1 MDETKKPTEITKPTD
16 ITDIIQLDA
25 IPELGA
31 ATESLNNIQSIGTT
45 ILNGV
50 TTWKQLEHD
59 MHQMDVQF
67 NAYVAKLDN
76 DLEQY
81 KISAPIVSKQL
92 DRVNDLMSRIL
103 DKVVDMDVKTELDMQ
118 NKNRMMDSLDS
129 YIDKMAEMMVKL
141 L

>member
-1 MDETKKPTEITKPTD
+1 MDENKKKPD
-16 ITDIIQLDA
+16 ITDIIPISVEA
-25 IPELGA
+25 IPELSA
-31 ATESLNNIQSIGTT
+31 TTESLNNIQSIGST

-129 YIDKMAEMMVKL
+129 YIDKMADMMVKL

>member
-1 MDETKKPTEITKPTD
+1 MENKKPTEI
-16 ITDIIQLDA
+16 IQVDP
-25 IPELGA
+25 IPELTTVTTA
-31 ATESLNNIQSIGTT
+31 AEGLNNINTLADSILTT
-45 ILNGV
+45 V
-50 TTWKQLEHD
+50 HSWKQMERD

-67 NAYVAKLDN
+67 NAYLAKLDSE
-76 DLEQY
+76 LEQY

-103 DKVVDMDVKTELDMQ
+103 DKVVDMEVKTKLDMQ

>member
-1 MDETKKPTEITKPTD
+1 M
-16 ITDIIQLDA
+16 
-25 IPELGA
+25 
-31 ATESLNNIQSIGTT
+31 
-45 ILNGV
+45 
-50 TTWKQLEHD
+50 
-59 MHQMDVQF
+59 
-67 NAYVAKLDN
+67 
-76 DLEQY
+76 
-81 KISAPIVSKQL
+81 SKQL

>member
-1 MDETKKPTEITKPTD
+1 MEEKKKP
-16 ITDIIQLDA
+16 TDIIQLDP
-25 IPELGA
+25 IPELTT
-31 ATESLNNIQSIGTT
+31 ATEGLNNISSLAT
-45 ILNGV
+45 V
-50 TTWKQLEHD
+50 SSWKQMERD

-67 NAYVAKLDN
+67 NAYLAKLDA

-92 DRVNDLMSRIL
+92 DCVNDLMSRIL